1 MYKNLIKSED
11 ILEIYVDGAC
21 KKNPGPA
28 SYAFIFV
35 KNDEIIH
42 QRSEFIG
49 DATNN
54 IAEYTAIIRAL
65 EEAEKFTR
73 WGIKVYSDSQLAIK
87 QINKKWRIK
96 VQHLSDLC
104 DQVYRQRA
112 KFEKVEFYQVGREN
126 PYIQKCDAL
135 CNDCLDRKGIKR

>member
-1 MYKNLIKSED
+1 MSKNLIKSED

-21 KKNPGPA
+21 RINPGLA
-28 SYAFIFV
+28 SYGFIFV
-35 KNDEIIH
+35 KNDEVIH
-42 QRSEFIG
+42 QKSKFIG

-54 IAEYTAIIRAL
+54 IAEYTAIIKAL

-73 WGIKVYSDSQLAIK
+73 WEIKVYSDSQLAIK

-104 DQVYRQRA
+104 DQVYRQRE
-112 KFEKVEFYQVGREN
+112 KFEKVEFYRVGREN
-126 PYIQKCDAL
+126 HFTQKCEAL
-135 CNDCLDRKGIKR
+135 CNECLDRKGIKR